1 MSKRGFLTTIF
12 IYIKGDYKVKK
23 KLLVLS
29 ASAILAS
36 NFIFDNSASAVVD
49 VRENPYT
56 SKAKDLNGHRSHKDQ
71 VKVYIE
77 SLEDLIQYL
86 SLNVHAGYDEPE
98 YKEAYEVYQK
108 KFMAEME
115 ALNKFKL
122 EQDEI
127 NKKEGYWYGGIWYP
141 TKVSNTTYGL
151 TYERYKEIFESL
163 LENRKEFAAK
173 AREIQ
178 ESHND
183 LRRFSKTEKYDA
195 GWEINQLE
203 NKILMIGRT
212 FTKKVDAV
220 QNMYNKLDVVVGIS
234 DYDRDYNAPRNK
246 RMLEKMKEDLET
258 IIDQF
263 FEEAELARPNYIP
276 ILTESNGDNKEI
288 RNQLRQDANA
298 AKNDARLVDP
308 GVKIRADKVKKSQEE
323 AKAERIKRAQKAKAS
338 KTSKSIKSK
347 EQKTYKYKQLKKR
360 SESNIQEPT
369 TKSSVSTHV
378 ASSNKASSI
387 ISNQQKPANDN
398 KLSGTTNQN
407 KKLKGMSGESNN
419 FTVTHNSKPSGQSK
433 GNSNFIEYSQDT
445 APKNNELNQQ
455 NPTTNAPVVK
465 ETITES
471 NVVDIDQSSFYEK
484 SGYKYGYSE
493 SDTSGYT
500 ERDKRAIRRNHV
512 REAEEL
518 VNKYVNSHAYQDR
531 VAAQAKVK
539 TLSPEQQKRLNQ
551 QIDKI
556 YNGQ

>member
-1 MSKRGFLTTIF
+1 M
-12 IYIKGDYKVKK
+12 KK

-36 NFIFDNSASAVVD
+36 NFIFDNSASAIVD
-49 VRENPYT
+49 VRENPYK
-56 SKAKDLNGHRSHKDQ
+56 SVAMNIHGQRSNEDQ

-77 SLEDLIQYL
+77 SLEDLIHYL

-98 YKEAYEVYQK
+98 YKEAYDVYQK

-115 ALNKFKL
+115 VLNK
-122 EQDEI
+122 I
-127 NKKEGYWYGGIWYP
+127 KKEQNRINRKDGYWYGGYWNPRDIDNN
-141 TKVSNTTYGL
+141 VYGL
-151 TYERYKEIFESL
+151 TYERYVHIFESL
-163 LENRKEFAAK
+163 LKNRQEFAEK
-173 AREIQ
+173 ARKIQ
-178 ESHND
+178 EKHLD
-183 LRRFSKTEKYDA
+183 LKRYTKEEKYYA

-203 NKILMIGRT
+203 NKILMIGNT
-212 FTKKVDAV
+212 FTKKTDAV

-234 DYDRDYNAPRNK
+234 EEDRDYNTPRNK

-263 FEEAELARPNYIP
+263 FEEAELARPKFIP
-276 ILTESNGDNKEI
+276 VLSAENEKDYS
-288 RNQLRQDANA
+288 LRKKLREDANA
-298 AKNDARLVDP
+298 AKQDPKLVDP
-308 GVKIRADKVKKSQEE
+308 GVKIRADKFRKAEE
-323 AKAERIKRAQKAKAS
+323 AAKAERAKKAKAS
-338 KTSKSIKSK
+338 QVKKPSKTKG
-347 EQKTYKYKQLKKR
+347 QKNYKYKQLKKH
-360 SESNIQEPT
+360 SESNKELNIKEPSS
-369 TKSSVSTHV
+369 KASVSTHV
-378 ASSNKASSI
+378 APSTQPSQRILKQQNQENKNYSK
-387 ISNQQKPANDN
+387 NLP
-398 KLSGTTNQN
+398 
-407 KKLKGMSGESNN
+407 GMSGETNN
-419 FTVTHNSKPSGQSK
+419 FNVTHNSKPSGQSK

-445 APKNNELNQQ
+445 APKNNELNKHNQ
-455 NPTTNAPVVK
+455 TTNAPVVK

-518 VNKYVNSHAYQDR
+518 VNKYVNSHSYQDR
-531 VAAQAKVK
+531 IAAQTKVK
-539 TLSPEQQKRLNQ
+539 TLSQEQQNRLNQ

>member
-1 MSKRGFLTTIF
+1 M
-12 IYIKGDYKVKK
+12 KK

-49 VRENPYT
+49 GSKNPYH
-56 SKAKDLNGHRSHKDQ
+56 SESLKLNGEISHPYD
-71 VKVYIE
+71 VERYYNSLDDFVYYKSI
-77 SLEDLIQYL
+77 
-86 SLNVHAGYDEPE
+86 NMHAGYDEPE
-98 YKEAYEVYQK
+98 YKSALNKYKQ

-115 ALNKFKL
+115 ALNKYRK
-122 EQDEI
+122 EQEQI
-127 NKKEGYWYGGIWYP
+127 NKVKGYWYKDRVP
-141 TKVSNTTYGL
+141 SNTYGL
-151 TYERYKEIFESL
+151 TYQRYYSL
-163 LENRKEFAAK
+163 YKKLEENREEFFKEVK
-173 AREIQ
+173 KI
-178 ESHND
+178 ESENIE
-183 LRRFSKTEKYDA
+183 LKRFDEETQYKK
-195 GWEINQLE
+195 GFQINQLE
-203 NKILMIGRT
+203 NKILMVGKAFIEENPL
-212 FTKKVDAV
+212 AV
-220 QNMYNKLDVVVGIS
+220 QNMYYQLDMVLGTTEKEYKKMVPT
-234 DYDRDYNAPRNK
+234 NE
-246 RMLEKMKEDLET
+246 RMFKMKSQDLES
-258 IIDQF
+258 IIDGF
-263 FEEAELARPNYIP
+263 FEEINLARPQNIIP
-276 ILTESNGDNKEI
+276 LTKENQDNKQLQK
-288 RNQLRQDANA
+288 QLREDAKA
-298 AKNDARLVDP
+298 AKENEQLRDP
-308 GVKIRADKVKKSQEE
+308 KAKERADKVKKAQEE

-378 ASSNKASSI
+378 ASSNKASST

-398 KLSGTTNQN
+398 KLSRTTNQN

-419 FTVTHNSKPSGQSK
+419 FDVTHNSKPTNQLSG
-433 GNSNFIEYSQDT
+433 NANLIEFSQDT
-445 APKNNELNQQ
+445 VPNTNELNKQ
-455 NPTTNAPVVK
+455 TTSNAPVVK

-551 QIDKI
+551 QINKI

>member
-1 MSKRGFLTTIF
+1 M
-12 IYIKGDYKVKK
+12 KK

-49 VRENPYT
+49 VRANPYSST
-56 SKAKDLNGHRSHKDQ
+56 AKDLNGHRSHKDQ

-98 YKEAYEVYQK
+98 YKEAYDEYQK
-108 KFMAEME
+108 RFMAEMD
-115 ALNKFKL
+115 ALNQFRK
-122 EQDEI
+122 EQIEI
-127 NKKEGYWYGGIWYP
+127 NKQQAYWYP
-141 TKVSNTTYGL
+141 EKVSNTTLGL
-151 TYERYKEIFESL
+151 TYERYERVFENL
-163 LENRKEFAAK
+163 LQNRKDFAAK

-178 ESHND
+178 AQNAD
-183 LRRFSKTEKYDA
+183 IKRFDKDERYLA

-220 QNMYNKLDVVVGIS
+220 ENMYNKLDVVVGVS
-234 DYDRDYNAPRNK
+234 DDDRDYKTPRNK
-246 RMLEKMKEDLET
+246 RMLDKMKEDLET

-263 FEEAELARPNYIP
+263 FEEAGLARPLYIP

-288 RNQLRQDANA
+288 RHQLRKDAND
-298 AKNDARLVDP
+298 AKLNSNLVDP
-308 GVKIRADKVKKSQEE
+308 GVKIRADKFKKAEE
-323 AKAERIKRAQKAKAS
+323 AAKAERINKAKNAKTSQVKKPS
-338 KTSKSIKSK
+338 KTK
-347 EQKTYKYKQLKKR
+347 EQKTFKHKQLKKR
-360 SESNIQEPT
+360 SESNKESNIKEP
-369 TKSSVSTHV
+369 SSKASDSTHV
-378 ASSNKASSI
+378 TPSTQPSQRILKQQNQENKNYSK
-387 ISNQQKPANDN
+387 NLP
-398 KLSGTTNQN
+398 
-407 KKLKGMSGESNN
+407 GMSGESND

-433 GNSNFIEYSQDT
+433 GNSNLIEFSEDT

-455 NPTTNAPVVK
+455 NQTTDAPVVK

-471 NVVDIDQSSFYEK
+471 NIVDIDQSSFYEK

-493 SDTSGYT
+493 RDTSGYT

-518 VNKYVNSHAYQDR
+518 VNKYVNSHSYQDR
-531 VAAQAKVK
+531 IAAQAKVK
-539 TLSPEQQKRLNQ
+539 TLSQEQQKRLNQ

>member
-1 MSKRGFLTTIF
+1 M
-12 IYIKGDYKVKK
+12 KK

-115 ALNKFKL
+115 ALNKFKK
-122 EQDEI
+122 EQDRI
-127 NKKEGYWYGGIWYP
+127 DWYGAYWNP

-151 TYERYKEIFESL
+151 TYERYVHVFESL
-163 LENRKEFAAK
+163 LKNRQDFAEESRK
-173 AREIQ
+173 IQ
-178 ESHND
+178 EKYSD
-183 LRRFSKTEKYDA
+183 LKRYTKEEKYQA

-203 NKILMIGRT
+203 NKILMIGNT
-212 FTKKVDAV
+212 FTRKIDAV
-220 QNMYNKLDVVVGIS
+220 QNMYNKLDVVIGIS

-246 RMLEKMKEDLET
+246 RMFEKMKEDLET

-263 FEEAELARPNYIP
+263 FEEAELARPKNIP
-276 ILTESNGDNKEI
+276 ALSASNEKDFSLRKK
-288 RNQLRQDANA
+288 LRQDAND

-308 GVKIRADKVKKSQEE
+308 GVKIRADKVKKAQDE
-323 AKAERIKRAQKAKAS
+323 AKAERNKRAQKAKAS
-338 KTSKSIKSK
+338 KTTKSIKSK

-369 TKSSVSTHV
+369 TKSSVSAHV
-378 ASSNKASSI
+378 ASSNKASST

>member
-1 MSKRGFLTTIF
+1 M
-12 IYIKGDYKVKK
+12 KK

-49 VRENPYT
+49 VRENPYK
-56 SKAKDLNGHRSHKDQ
+56 SEAMNIQGQRSNEDQ

-77 SLEDLIQYL
+77 SLEDLIHYL

-98 YKEAYEVYQK
+98 YKEAYDVYQK

-115 ALNKFKL
+115 VLNK
-122 EQDEI
+122 I
-127 NKKEGYWYGGIWYP
+127 KKEQNRINRKDGYWYGGYWHLRGIDNN
-141 TKVSNTTYGL
+141 VYGL
-151 TYERYKEIFESL
+151 TYERYVHIFESL
-163 LENRKEFAAK
+163 LKNRQEFAEK
-173 AREIQ
+173 ARKIQ
-178 ESHND
+178 EKHAD
-183 LRRFSKTEKYDA
+183 LKRYTKEEKYDA

-220 QNMYNKLDVVVGIS
+220 ENMYNKLDVVVGVS
-234 DYDRDYNAPRNK
+234 DDDRDFKTPRNK
-246 RMLEKMKEDLET
+246 RMLDKMKEDLET

-263 FEEAELARPNYIP
+263 FEEAGLARPLYIP
-276 ILTESNGDNKEI
+276 VLTESNGDNKEI
-288 RNQLRQDANA
+288 KQKLRDDAKAAKDNEQLRDPK
-298 AKNDARLVDP
+298 AKE
-308 GVKIRADKVKKSQEE
+308 RADKFKKAEE
-323 AKAERIKRAQKAKAS
+323 DTKAERAKKAKVSQAKKSS
-338 KTSKSIKSK
+338 KTK
-347 EQKTYKYKQLKKR
+347 EQKTYKHKQLKKR
-360 SESNIQEPT
+360 SESNKESNIKE
-369 TKSSVSTHV
+369 SSS
-378 ASSNKASSI
+378 KASNS
-387 ISNQQKPANDN
+387 SYVAPSTQNQQRISTQEKQS
-398 KLSGTTNQN
+398 KLNNTLPG
-407 KKLKGMSGESNN
+407 LSGESND

-433 GNSNFIEYSQDT
+433 DNSNIIEFTEDT

-455 NPTTNAPVVK
+455 NQTTNAPVVK

-518 VNKYVNSHAYQDR
+518 VNKYVNSHSYQDR
-531 VAAQAKVK
+531 IAAQAKVK
-539 TLSPEQQKRLNQ
+539 TLSQEQQKRLNQ

>member
-1 MSKRGFLTTIF
+1 M
-12 IYIKGDYKVKK
+12 KK

-49 VRENPYT
+49 VRANPYSST
-56 SKAKDLNGHRSHKDQ
+56 AKDLNGHRSHKDH

-98 YKEAYEVYQK
+98 YKEAYDEYQK
-108 KFMAEME
+108 RFMAEMD
-115 ALNKFKL
+115 ALNQFRK
-122 EQDEI
+122 EQIEI
-127 NKKEGYWYGGIWYP
+127 NKEQAYWYPG
-141 TKVSNTTYGL
+141 KVSNTTLGL
-151 TYERYKEIFESL
+151 TYERYERVFENL
-163 LENRKEFAAK
+163 LQNRKDFAAK

-178 ESHND
+178 AQNAD
-183 LRRFSKTEKYDA
+183 IKRFDKYERYLA

-220 QNMYNKLDVVVGIS
+220 ENMYNKLDVVVGVS
-234 DYDRDYNAPRNK
+234 DDDRDYKTPRNK
-246 RMLEKMKEDLET
+246 RMLDKMKEDLET

-263 FEEAELARPNYIP
+263 FEEAGLARPLYIP

-288 RNQLRQDANA
+288 RHQLRKDAND
-298 AKNDARLVDP
+298 AKLNSNLVDP
-308 GVKIRADKVKKSQEE
+308 GVKIRADKFKKAEE
-323 AKAERIKRAQKAKAS
+323 AAKAERINKAKNAKTSQVKKPS
-338 KTSKSIKSK
+338 KTK
-347 EQKTYKYKQLKKR
+347 EQKTFKQKQFKKR
-360 SESNIQEPT
+360 SESKKESNIKE
-369 TKSSVSTHV
+369 SSS
-378 ASSNKASSI
+378 KASNS
-387 ISNQQKPANDN
+387 SYVAPSTQNQQRISTQEKQS
-398 KLSGTTNQN
+398 KLNNTLPG
-407 KKLKGMSGESNN
+407 LSGESNDL
-419 FTVTHNSKPSGQSK
+419 TVTQNSKPSGQLS
-433 GNSNFIEYSQDT
+433 GNSNLIEFSQDT
-445 APKNNELNQQ
+445 APKNNELSQQ

-518 VNKYVNSHAYQDR
+518 VNKYVNSHSYQDR
-531 VAAQAKVK
+531 IAAQAKVK
-539 TLSPEQQKRLNQ
+539 TLSQEQQKRLNQ

>member
-1 MSKRGFLTTIF
+1 M
-12 IYIKGDYKVKK
+12 KK

-36 NFIFDNSASAVVD
+36 NFIFDNNASAVVD

-56 SKAKDLNGHRSHKDQ
+56 SKATELKGNLSHKDS

-77 SLEDLIQYL
+77 SLEGLIQYL

-98 YKEAYEVYQK
+98 YKDAYSIYQK

-115 ALNKFKL
+115 ALNKFKK
-122 EQDEI
+122 EQDRI
-127 NKKEGYWYGGIWYP
+127 DWYGAYWNP

-178 ESHND
+178 ESHDD

-308 GVKIRADKVKKSQEE
+308 GVKIRADKVKKAQEE
-323 AKAERIKRAQKAKAS
+323 AKAERIKRAPKAKAS
-338 KTSKSIKSK
+338 KTTKLIKSK
-347 EQKTYKYKQLKKR
+347 EQKTYKHKQLKKR

-378 ASSNKASSI
+378 ASSNKASST
-387 ISNQQKPANDN
+387 ISNQQKAANDN

-419 FTVTHNSKPSGQSK
+419 FDVTHNSKPTNQLS
-433 GNSNFIEYSQDT
+433 GNSNLIEFSQDT
-445 APKNNELNQQ
+445 VPNTNELNKQ
-455 NPTTNAPVVK
+455 TTPNAPVVK

-531 VAAQAKVK
+531 IAAQAKVK
-539 TLSPEQQKRLNQ
+539 TLSQEQQKRLNQ